1 MAKRIILIIIIN
13 SLFPPKLNLSVTA
26 LNWRKSKA
34 QEYIVPEIIPIII
47 SQSFVRANH
56 INS

>member
-47 SQSFVRANH
+47 SQKCC
-56 INS
+56 